1 MESLERII
9 SNLVK
14 ALGIKENI
22 QVEILAT
29 DDKQKKGKGNK
40 DKEIK
45 KELPV
50 KKIKKIKHVLVI
62 DDLTNEKVLSMA
74 KIQDKRIA
82 VGCEDGSISICS
94 CNLKQKD
101 WERDIYEEEA
111 HVTVQTLCSL
121 NDNRLLS
128 SDSYPDCLIKVW
140 KVYPKELKILKIL
153 KNHTNLIFKIIPL
166 NNQRFASCSKD
177 CTVKIWE
184 DKNYNM
190 LSSLT
195 HKIGVLSILQLK
207 EKTY

>member
-82 VGCEDGSISICS
+82 VGCEDGSISI
-94 CNLKQKD
+94 L
-101 WERDIYEEEA
+101 
-111 HVTVQTLCSL
+111 
-121 NDNRLLS
+121 
-128 SDSYPDCLIKVW
+128 
-140 KVYPKELKILKIL
+140 
-153 KNHTNLIFKIIPL
+153 
-166 NNQRFASCSKD
+166 
-177 CTVKIWE
+177 
-184 DKNYNM
+184 
-190 LSSLT
+190 
-195 HKIGVLSILQLK
+195 
-207 EKTY
+207 